1 MAAYTPIRDIPMSG
15 LSEWEYAILQAMKE
29 NIEVLMGQRGNS
41 HAVTSD
47 QITATLANPAY
58 QQFLASGAYGG
69 AGPYADGV
77 DYGKLVQTVY
87 NIATDL
93 QNLRATV
100 NTLLTQ
106 IQQG

>member
-1 MAAYTPIRDIPMSG
+1 MATYTPIRDIPTSG
-15 LSEWEYAILQAMKE
+15 LNEWEYAILSALKE
-29 NIEVLMGQRGNS
+29 NVEIMMGQRGGTR
-41 HAVTSD
+41 AVTTDMVS
-47 QITATLANPAY
+47 ATMASPAY

-69 AGPYADGV
+69 AGPYADGA

-100 NTLLTQ
+100 NTLLQQ
-106 IQQG
+106 IKQV